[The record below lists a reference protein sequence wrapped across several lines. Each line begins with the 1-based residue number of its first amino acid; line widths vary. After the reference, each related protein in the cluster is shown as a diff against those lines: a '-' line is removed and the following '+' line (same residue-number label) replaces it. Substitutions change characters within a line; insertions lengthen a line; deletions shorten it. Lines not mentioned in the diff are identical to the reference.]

1 MAKSDLS
8 GLTVLVNCAACHGL
22 LAWSERQGFV
32 YDHQLVGPA
41 RDGTYERSGNQYQT
55 LLATT
60 RWAVRCLGVNDQDQD
75 FWRGWAED
83 RQQGT
88 HTRSWKLG
96 RLCRTAPAM
105 LRQNARSLEPARQ
118 AAMYHC
124 YEDLLLNP
132 DQMRG
137 EGVDGHV
144 DDRSGDLELSEAVY
158 RHNFRQPLRLLLDQ
172 LISKQMEA
180 QTLTVIDVGAGSGG
194 MLLDVAE
201 SILERKEKTV
211 FVAFDPSSVSRESCL
226 RKAQANRSIALHVA
240 DGSIEYPDQIAETLR
255 IRDIQSENC
264 IVLAKAALHDR
275 RLSHRI
281 RHTISER
288 GTRQNE
294 VETLLTADDYVYRDV
309 DWKRVDRQQVIED
322 MIMTLNRWRQV
333 LPSAKLVILESH
345 LLPTQTITGQ
355 IERIALMPTY
365 VSHSLSAQ
373 YLLSGDD
380 HQKATQQTDYTRHH
394 FLPIQLMPERS
405 ALMSVTLLED

>member
-1 MAKSDLS
+1 MGKSDLS

-22 LAWSERQGFV
+22 LAWAERQGFV
-32 YDHQLVGPA
+32 HDHQLVGPLQG
-41 RDGTYERSGNQYQT
+41 GTFERSGYQHQT

-60 RWAVRCLGVNDQDQD
+60 RWAVRCLGVNDQDRD

-88 HTRSWKLG
+88 QTRSWQLG

-124 YEDLLLNP
+124 YEALLLNP
-132 DQMRG
+132 DKKCG

-172 LISKQMEA
+172 LVSKQIEA

-201 SILERKEKTV
+201 SILEKKEKTV
-211 FVAFDPSSVSRESCL
+211 FVAIDPSSVSRESCL

-240 DGSIEYPDQIAETLR
+240 DGSIEDPDKIAETLR
-255 IRDIQSENC
+255 TREIQIENC
-264 IVLAKAALHDR
+264 IVLAKSALHDR
-275 RLSHRI
+275 RLSHRA
-281 RHTISER
+281 RHTINER
-288 GTRQNE
+288 GAMQNE
-294 VETLLTADDYVYRDV
+294 VDTLPTTDDYVYRDL

-322 MIMTLNRWRQV
+322 MVTTLNRWRQV
-333 LPSAKLVILESH
+333 MPSAKLVILEAH
-345 LLPTQTITGQ
+345 LIPMWTITGQ

-380 HQKATQQTDYTRHH
+380 HHKATQQTDYTRHH
-394 FLPIQLMPERS
+394 FLPIQLMPDRS